1 MYLLPPWPPFPNPN
15 RLCRGTR
22 RGLGREEAIQIF
34 YRTPDG
40 QVKERLLGRSDE
52 ENISITTVEIP
63 WSFDGD
69 VESFKLSVG
78 AKRIRMEIAGY
89 AQPGWTG
96 WPQAI

>member
-1 MYLLPPWPPFPNPN
+1 MAPV
-15 RLCRGTR
+15 
-22 RGLGREEAIQIF
+22 EALAVKTQ
-34 YRTPDG
+34 YRSSTER
-40 QVKERLLGRSDE
+40 QMKERLLGRRNE
-52 ENISITTVEIP
+52 EDISITTVEIP

-69 VESFKLSVG
+69 VESFKLAVE